1 MKAGE
6 ILINGI
12 FNGSRLLK
20 VPFFQRSYVWD
31 EPQWERFL
39 QDMELVTKTKRQY
52 FLGPII
58 LKGDETPPTW
68 ACYSDCKTIIDGQ
81 QRLTTLAIFLKVLCL
96 KQDTNDLFNRDFR
109 LEDGSIALR
118 HGKNDIEAFNKVID
132 QKEPKEIANIQP
144 ESQIISAYNYFVR
157 NVDPSSVDR
166 MILKKC
172 VQFVCIDLLEDEDEQ
187 QVFDTINSQGV
198 RLTTAELLKNY
209 FYREE
214 NIAEYER
221 DWVGVFENSV
231 DDRVYW
237 DQELETGRIKRSLID
252 IFFDAYFQLFIQN
265 RKYNVPADR
274 KLEFSRIDQMAKS
287 YQAFIRDFCAGDKN
301 AILGPMAEYAHC
313 FAQTFRPEICNMG
326 LPPTPGMERLN
337 VIIFGLKNTT
347 LIPYILY
354 VAKNVEDEGE
364 KSRIYAILESYIMKR
379 MVVHATTKNYN
390 RVFESLILNEV
401 LDGDTLLARLA
412 KDDDV
417 TTYVPGEEELLRGFQ
432 ESKLVNL
439 QTRGILYLIES
450 GVRPADSATAL
461 LGFNAYS
468 LEHLMPKKWRNNWQ
482 PCESTEL
489 ARARDSK
496 LLTLGNLAIIPLSLN
511 ASIRDANWTTKL
523 SGKGNKAGLS
533 VCAGGLATVHDVL
546 KKTTWDE
553 MEIDARAQW
562 LFERAVEIWKY

>member
-157 NVDPSSVDR
+157 NVDPSTVDR

-214 NIAEYER
+214 NISEYER

-231 DDRVYW
+231 DDR
-237 DQELETGRIKRSLID
+237 L
-252 IFFDAYFQLFIQN
+252 
-265 RKYNVPADR
+265 
-274 KLEFSRIDQMAKS
+274 
-287 YQAFIRDFCAGDKN
+287 
-301 AILGPMAEYAHC
+301 
-313 FAQTFRPEICNMG
+313 
-326 LPPTPGMERLN
+326 LP
-337 VIIFGLKNTT
+337 
-347 LIPYILY
+347 
-354 VAKNVEDEGE
+354 
-364 KSRIYAILESYIMKR
+364 
-379 MVVHATTKNYN
+379 
-390 RVFESLILNEV
+390 
-401 LDGDTLLARLA
+401 
-412 KDDDV
+412 
-417 TTYVPGEEELLRGFQ
+417 
-432 ESKLVNL
+432 
-439 QTRGILYLIES
+439 
-450 GVRPADSATAL
+450 
-461 LGFNAYS
+461 
-468 LEHLMPKKWRNNWQ
+468 
-482 PCESTEL
+482 
-489 ARARDSK
+489 
-496 LLTLGNLAIIPLSLN
+496 
-511 ASIRDANWTTKL
+511 
-523 SGKGNKAGLS
+523 
-533 VCAGGLATVHDVL
+533 
-546 KKTTWDE
+546 
-553 MEIDARAQW
+553 
-562 LFERAVEIWKY
+562 

>member
-68 ACYSDCKTIIDGQ
+68 ACYSDCKTVIDGQ
-81 QRLTTLAIFLKVLCL
+81 QRLTTLTVFLKVLCL
-96 KQDTNDLFNRDFR
+96 KQGCNDLFDRDFR

-118 HGKNDIEAFNKVID
+118 HGKNDVLAFKTVID
-132 QKEPKEIANIQP
+132 LKEAKEIPNIQP
-144 ESQIISAYNYFVR
+144 ESQIISAFNYFVR
-157 NVDPSSVDR
+157 NLDPSTVDR
-166 MILKKC
+166 MIIKKC

-221 DWVGVFENSV
+221 DWVGVFEKTV
-231 DDRVYW
+231 DDRIYW

-265 RKYNVPADR
+265 RKYNVPVER
-274 KLEFSRIDQMAKS
+274 KLEFSRIDQLAKS
-287 YQAFIRDFCAGDKN
+287 YQAFIRDFCGGDKSV
-301 AILGPMAEYAHC
+301 ILGPLADYAQC

-326 LPPTPGMERLN
+326 LPPAPGTERMN
-337 VIIFGLKNTT
+337 VIIFGLKTTT
-347 LIPYILY
+347 LIPYVLY
-354 VAKNVEDEGE
+354 VAKNVVDEAE
-364 KSRIYAILESYIMKR
+364 KARIYAILESYIMRR

-401 LDGDTLLARLA
+401 LDGDTLIARLSRDA
-412 KDDDV
+412 DV
-417 TTYVPGEEELLRGFQ
+417 TTYVPDDNELLQGFR
-432 ESKLVNL
+432 EAKLINL

-450 GVRPADSATAL
+450 GIRPADSATAL

-482 PCESTEL
+482 PCETEEL

-511 ASIRDANWTTKL
+511 ASIRDADWQTKL
-523 SGKGNKAGLS
+523 SGKGSKPGLS
-533 VCAGGLATVHDVL
+533 MCAGGLATVHDVL
-546 KKTTWDE
+546 KRDCWNEEAVD
-553 MEIDARAQW
+553 DRASW
-562 LFERAVEIWKY
+562 LFQQAKDLWTM